1 MGNKRSHIAKKQKSE
16 SSYILAQAPRY
27 YQMHMFLLYPE
38 MHTAKKKTRSDS
50 LGEYSVSLE
59 IYLTSAQNDILLNK
73 NNST

>member
-1 MGNKRSHIAKKQKSE
+1 MGNKDQILLRNKSE

-38 MHTAKKKTRSDS
+38 MHTAKKKTRCDS